1 MVLNKILDKF
11 EWLKKVKLIELNEI
25 DTSEDPVRP
34 ELDNWFR
41 QQYGRKIYGLQDRD
55 EIVAVMCFAF
65 TNDVPASVEELD
77 AMSKV
82 AHMEAIHRAGVQ
94 GKIAIA
100 YTVWSRKRG
109 GGKKIVEE
117 VYKMIKKSNHL
128 TRLVTLSPMTDM
140 ARKFHTKN
148 GAKELQVNETTQ
160 NFEYDITLED
170 WETAL
175 VKAKGFL
182 KVK

>member
-1 MVLNKILDKF
+1 MLDKILDKF

-25 DTSEDPVRP
+25 DTAEDPVRP

-41 QQYGRKIYGLQDRD
+41 QQYGRKVYGLQDGD

-65 TNDVPASVEELD
+65 TNDVPSSVEELD
-77 AMSKV
+77 SFSKV

-94 GKIAIA
+94 GRIAIA

-109 GGKKIVEE
+109 GGQKIVEE

-128 TRLVTLSPMTDM
+128 TRLVTLSPMTEM
-140 ARKFHTKN
+140 ARKFHIRN
-148 GAKELQVNETTQ
+148 GAKELRINKDTV
-160 NFEYDITLED
+160 NFEYDMGD
-170 WETAL
+170 
-175 VKAKGFL
+175 
-182 KVK
+182 

>member
-1 MVLNKILDKF
+1 MREWIANKF
-11 EWLKKVKLIELNEI
+11 EWLNKVKLVELNEI
-25 DTSEDPVRP
+25 DTAEDPVRP
-34 ELDNWFR
+34 ELSNWFR
-41 QQYGRKIYGLQDRD
+41 QQYGRKIYGLKDGD

-65 TNDVPASVEELD
+65 TNEVPASVEELD
-77 AMSKV
+77 TMSKQ
-82 AHMEAIHRAGVQ
+82 AHAESINTAQAQ

-109 GGKKIVEE
+109 GGQKIVEE

-148 GAKELQVNETTQ
+148 GAVELRENKNTV
-160 NFEYDITLED
+160 NFEYVFNE
-170 WETAL
+170 
-175 VKAKGFL
+175 
-182 KVK
+182 

>member
-1 MVLNKILDKF
+1 MLEKILDKF
-11 EWLKKVKLIELNEI
+11 DWLKKVKLIELDEI

-41 QQYGRKIYGLQDRD
+41 QQYGRKIYGLKDGD

-65 TNDVPASVEELD
+65 TNEVPASVEELD
-77 AMSKV
+77 QFSKI

-109 GGKKIVEE
+109 AGKEIVNKILDFA
-117 VYKMIKKSNHL
+117 KKEGL
-128 TRLVTLSPMTDM
+128 KRVVTLSPLTPV
-140 ARKFHTKN
+140 ATHFHISN
-148 GAKELQVNETTQ
+148 GAKQISINEDTQ
-160 NFEYDITLED
+160 NFEYNL
-170 WETAL
+170 
-175 VKAKGFL
+175 
-182 KVK
+182 

>member
-1 MVLNKILDKF
+1 MKEWLLKQFD
-11 EWLKKVKLIELNEI
+11 WLKKVELVELDEI
-25 DTSEDPVRP
+25 DPSEDPVRP

-41 QQYGRKIYGLQDRD
+41 QQYGRKIYGLQDGD

-65 TNDVPASVEELD
+65 TNEVPASVEELD
-77 AMSKV
+77 SFSKV

-94 GKIAIA
+94 GRIAIA

-109 GGKKIVEE
+109 GGQKIVEE

-148 GAKELQVNETTQ
+148 GAKELRVNKDTV
-160 NFEYDITLED
+160 NFEYDMGD
-170 WETAL
+170 
-175 VKAKGFL
+175 
-182 KVK
+182 

>member
-1 MVLNKILDKF
+1 MLDKILDKF
-11 EWLKKVKLIELNEI
+11 EWLKKVKLIELNEV

-41 QQYGRKIYGLQDRD
+41 QQYGRKIYGLQDGD

-65 TNDVPASVEELD
+65 TNDVPGSVEELD
-77 AMSKV
+77 SFSKV

-94 GKIAIA
+94 GRIAIA

-109 GGKKIVEE
+109 GGQKIVEE

-148 GAKELQVNETTQ
+148 GAKELRVNKDTV
-160 NFEYDITLED
+160 NFEYDMGD
-170 WETAL
+170 
-175 VKAKGFL
+175 
-182 KVK
+182 

>member
-1 MVLNKILDKF
+1 MPVCCCGQVFTRVLRFLPS
-11 EWLKKVKLIELNEI
+11 V
-25 DTSEDPVRP
+25 P
-34 ELDNWFR
+34 
-41 QQYGRKIYGLQDRD
+41 Q
-55 EIVAVMCFAF
+55 IVAVMCFAF
-65 TNDVPASVEELD
+65 TNEVPASVEELD
-77 AMSKV
+77 SFSKV

-109 GGKKIVEE
+109 GGQKIVEE

-148 GAKELQVNETTQ
+148 GAKELRVNKDTV
-160 NFEYDITLED
+160 NFEYDMGD
-170 WETAL
+170 
-175 VKAKGFL
+175 
-182 KVK
+182 

>member
-1 MVLNKILDKF
+1 MKTIKDRVDNFFK
-11 EWLKKVKLIELNEI
+11 WVKGTDLVELTNI
-25 DTSEDPVRP
+25 DVNEDPVRP

-65 TNDVPASVEELD
+65 TNDVPASVQELD
-77 AMSKV
+77 TMSKV

-109 GGKKIVEE
+109 GGQKIVEE

-148 GAKELQVNETTQ
+148 GAKELRVNKSTV
-160 NFEYDITLED
+160 NFEYDMG
-170 WETAL
+170 
-175 VKAKGFL
+175 K
-182 KVK
+182 

>member
-1 MVLNKILDKF
+1 MLDKILDKF
-11 EWLKKVKLIELNEI
+11 DWLNKVKLIELNEI

-41 QQYGRKIYGLQDRD
+41 QQYGRKIYGLQDGD

-77 AMSKV
+77 SFSKV

-94 GKIAIA
+94 GRIAIA

-109 GGKKIVEE
+109 GGQKIVEE

-128 TRLVTLSPMTDM
+128 TRLVTLSPMTEM
-140 ARKFHTKN
+140 ARKFHTRN
-148 GAKELQVNETTQ
+148 GAKELRINKDTV
-160 NFEYDITLED
+160 NFEYDMGD
-170 WETAL
+170 
-175 VKAKGFL
+175 
-182 KVK
+182 